1 MAKMGRPKAVE
12 KKNRTIGIRL
22 SEEEYERLKKYA
34 SEHQSTVTEV
44 LHKGMKIVLET
55 N

>member
-12 KKNRTIGIRL
+12 KKTRTIGIRL
-22 SEEEYERLKKYA
+22 SEDEYERLKKYA
-34 SEHQSTVTEV
+34 AEHKSTVTKV
-44 LHKGMKIVLET
+44 LHKGMEIVLET